1 MSVVSSVEAGARR
14 VTDRLEVV
22 RWSRYG
28 KRRLYVNTPVGTPVG
43 WVDLNT
49 GERWLALPD
58 LAAAFETAI
67 ADLEAAIPAPYT
79 PRRALDQVR
88 VNAAPRYALEPLA

>member
-1 MSVVSSVEAGARR
+1 MSVVSSVEARARR

-28 KRRLYVNTPVGTPVG
+28 KRRLYVNTPVGTAVG

-49 GERWLALPD
+49 GERWLAMPD
-58 LAAAFETAI
+58 LAEVFEATI
-67 ADLEAAIPAPYT
+67 ADHEPAIPASYA
-79 PRRALDQVR
+79 PRRALEPVR
-88 VNAAPRYALEPLA
+88 VDAVPRYALEPLS

>member
-1 MSVVSSVEAGARR
+1 MSVVNSVEAGARR

-28 KRRLYVNTPVGTPVG
+28 RRRLYVNTPVGTPVG

-49 GERWLALPD
+49 GERSLAMPD
-58 LAAAFETAI
+58 LAAAFEATI
-67 ADLEAAIPAPYT
+67 ADHEAATPAPYT
-79 PRRALDQVR
+79 PRRALEQVR
-88 VNAAPRYALEPLA
+88 VDAAPRYAMEPSS